1 MFIVYVLLMVKFGI
15 MERGRPKTFETPEE
29 LWEYYEEYKQYI
41 LKNPIKVQDW
51 VGKDANEIER
61 KHYMPPTWKGFEA
74 FLFRAGVSNAR
85 NYVDLDKYRR
95 NVNDAYANYSGIIRA
110 IGSDMFER
118 KFSGASVGIYQQNI
132 IARELGLADVQE
144 VNNFQRPVLEGGE
157 ELPDDDALPP
167 DPLLE

>member
-1 MFIVYVLLMVKFGI
+1 MG
-15 MERGRPKTFETPEE
+15 RGRPKIFETPEE
-29 LWEYYEEYKQYI
+29 LWEYYQEYKQYI
-41 LKNPIKVQDW
+41 LDNPIVVQDW
-51 VGKDANEIER
+51 VGKDAHEIER

-74 FLFRAGVSNAR
+74 FLFRAGVGDVK
-85 NYVDLDKYRR
+85 NYVNLDNYRR
-95 NVNDAYANYSGIIRA
+95 NVNGAYKDFLGIIRA
-110 IGSDMFER
+110 IGSEMFER

-157 ELPDDDALPP
+157 ELPDDDATPV